1 MDIAL
6 LDGIGRQPVN
16 AMLPAGSDV
25 RDDPRFEAL
34 QLEIGK
40 LSNPGA
46 DGQTDWLRVGQLAS
60 LLLADKGKDLLVAGY
75 LNAALVQDNGLPGL
89 AVGLQVIGDLIE
101 HFWDGMYPPLARLRA
116 RRNAIQWLL
125 DRAALAAEE
134 QRWTELDPQPS
145 ALIAELLAA
154 TRRIDEQLSARDEEA
169 PSMRPLQ
176 ALIDRVPVA
185 EDAAAAAAP
194 VASSA
199 AAAPPAAGAAHATPA
214 PAALPP
220 LPALPALPASAAGD
234 VAAAL
239 APAFD
244 HLNRLVDVMMSAD
257 PRDARAYRISRFA
270 NWAGVESLP
279 PAANGLTQ
287 IGPPIAQVVDALQ
300 RMQDEAADPQDA
312 IGLAEAQFPAFP
324 FWLDLQALCADGLA
338 RLGESGAAARAE
350 VERATRELLQRL
362 PGLDS
367 LSFANG
373 MPFANARTVHWI
385 GTLAMPADAPA
396 GGTPETR
403 GDGLGAAVAQA
414 RALAAAGELE
424 AAVSLMQQMIARAP
438 DAPMRLRAQIR
449 LCQLLSANREGR
461 VPLAFA
467 QIIVEQIRHHDL
479 DRWNPALALE
489 GWIAAHG
496 VLNQDDAHP
505 VERDAALSAIA
516 RLDAARAIA
525 LL

>member
-75 LNAALVQDNGLPGL
+75 LNVALLQGNGLPGL
-89 AVGLQVIGDLIE
+89 AVGLQVVGDLIE

-185 EDAAAAAAP
+185 EDAPAAT

-199 AAAPPAAGAAHATPA
+199 AAAPQAAGAAQAAPA
-214 PAALPP
+214 PVALPAS
-220 LPALPALPASAAGD
+220 PALPALAASAAVD

-287 IGPPIAQVVDALQ
+287 IGPPIGQVVDALQ

-362 PGLDS
+362 PGLAS

-373 MPFANARTVHWI
+373 MPFANARTVQWI
-385 GTLAMPADAPA
+385 GTLAMPADAPDS
-396 GGTPETR
+396 GRPEPR

-438 DAPMRLRAQIR
+438 DAPTRLRAQIR

-461 VPLAFA
+461 VPLPFA

-479 DRWNPALALE
+479 DRWNPPLALE